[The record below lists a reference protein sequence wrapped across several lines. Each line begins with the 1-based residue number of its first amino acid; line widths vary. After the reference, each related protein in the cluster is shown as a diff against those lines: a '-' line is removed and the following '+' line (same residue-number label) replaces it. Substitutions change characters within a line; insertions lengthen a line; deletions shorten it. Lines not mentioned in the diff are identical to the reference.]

1 MIIDELKFLIYKK
14 YLKRYDYGVEAIA
27 AMNLIRKHTMST
39 PIDLATL
46 YEIVIHLDGHGIE
59 GDFVECGVWK
69 GGCAGMMAIAN
80 LNHSSAR
87 RTIHLFDLFDDIVAP
102 NPDVDGKQ
110 AMSEFRAYL
119 RSTKQGQSE
128 YLHTLK
134 PVKGIYDSHGGA
146 GSVDVV
152 NRLLIDRIQYPADRI
167 RYHVGLFQETVPA
180 STIDTISLLRLDGD
194 WYDSIK
200 VCLEG
205 LYGKVVPGGAVII
218 DDYSTYDGCRKAVDE
233 FFASKGLKYFKHYS
247 RPQTRYFFKH
257 S

>member
-1 MIIDELKFLIYKK
+1 MILDKLKSFIYKK
-14 YLKRYDYGVEAIA
+14 YLKRYDYGMEAIA
-27 AMNLIRKHTMST
+27 AISLVKKHTMST

-46 YEIVIHLDGHGIE
+46 YEVVVHLDRHSVE

-80 LNHSSAR
+80 LKHSNSR
-87 RTIHLFDLFDDIVAP
+87 RNIHLFDLFDDIVAP
-102 NPDVDGKQ
+102 NPGVDGGQ
-110 AMSEFRAYL
+110 AMSEFEAHL
-119 RSTKQGQSE
+119 KSTKQKQSE

-146 GSVDVV
+146 GSVGAV
-152 NRLLIDRIQYPADRI
+152 NNLLIDRIQYPADRLC
-167 RYHVGLFQETVPA
+167 YHIGLFQETVPA
-180 STIDTISLLRLDGD
+180 SAIDKISLLRLDGD

-205 LYGKVVPGGAVII
+205 LYDKVVLGGVIII
-218 DDYSTYDGCRKAVDE
+218 DDYSTYDGCKKAVDE
-233 FFASKGLKYFKHYS
+233 FFASKELKYFKHYS
-247 RPQTRYFFKH
+247 RPQTRYFFKY